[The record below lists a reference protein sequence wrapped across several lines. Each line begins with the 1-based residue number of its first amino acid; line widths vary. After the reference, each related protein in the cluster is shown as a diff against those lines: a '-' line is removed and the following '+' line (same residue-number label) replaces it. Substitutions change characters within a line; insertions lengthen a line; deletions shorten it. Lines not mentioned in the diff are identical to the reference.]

1 MENGERADHKD
12 KINRSSAFTS
22 SIFLIKNGITKA
34 QPKRINLGRKHI
46 PKKKKKSMT
55 SGLSSPQALFLDTAA
70 KEVCKVL
77 SCVHMS
83 MGPNHSKYWVSL

>member
-34 QPKRINLGRKHI
+34 QPKRINLGT
-46 PKKKKKSMT
+46 KKKKKSMA

-77 SCVHMS
+77 SCIHTS